1 MKTFEEHLRNETR
14 KACLRDTQWRLE
26 RDRRRAREAKKMRR
40 ILLVAY
46 LVGFLAI
53 LVTAAALVLTGNAEE
68 LDAPIVSDT
77 LYDGSP
83 IVDEFHEDF
92 HEDFENEKIEQALLA
107 KATRLDNVVVTHY
120 CTELRPHICG
130 TGDGITKSGRRVTPY
145 VSVAVDPSII
155 PLGSDVLVDYGDGE
169 IHYYSADDTGYGVKG
184 NHIDLAV
191 TTHEEAWNLG
201 IKNATV
207 YWVAEDRDE

>member
-46 LVGFLAI
+46 LIGFMSV
-53 LVTAAALVLTGNAEE
+53 LVAAAVMVVTGSAEE
-68 LDAPIVSDT
+68 PDVLIISDT
-77 LYDGSP
+77 LYDRSP
-83 IVDEFHEDF
+83 IAEEF

-120 CTELRPHICG
+120 CSELRPHICG
-130 TGDGITKSGRRVTPY
+130 TGDGITASGRRVTPY
-145 VSVAVDPSII
+145 VSVAVDPTVI
-155 PLGSDVLVDYGDGE
+155 PLDADVLVDYGDGE
-169 IHYYSADDTGYGVKG
+169 IHYYRSDDTGAWING

-191 TTHEEAWNLG
+191 GTHDEALQMG
-201 IKNATV
+201 IKTATV
-207 YWVAEDRDE
+207 YWVKEE

>member
-46 LVGFLAI
+46 LIGFMAV
-53 LVTAAALVLTGNAEE
+53 LVAAAVMVVTGSAEE
-68 LDAPIVSDT
+68 PDVLIISDT
-77 LYDGSP
+77 LYDRSP
-83 IVDEFHEDF
+83 IAEEF

-120 CTELRPHICG
+120 CSELRKHICG
-130 TGDGITKSGRRVTPY
+130 TGDGITASGRRVTPY
-145 VSVAVDPSII
+145 VSVAVDPTVI
-155 PLGSDVLVDYGDGE
+155 PLDADVLVDYGDGE
-169 IHYYSADDTGYGVKG
+169 IHYYRSDDTGAWING

-191 TTHEEAWNLG
+191 ETHDEALQMG
-201 IKNATV
+201 VRTATV
-207 YWVAEDRDE
+207 YWVKEE

>member
-1 MKTFEEHLRNETR
+1 MKTFEEYLRNETR

-46 LVGFLAI
+46 LVGFLA
-53 LVTAAALVLTGNAEE
+53 VLVLAATMVVTGNAEE
-68 LDAPIVSDT
+68 PDVLMISDT
-77 LYDGSP
+77 LYDRSP
-83 IVDEFHEDF
+83 IAEEF

-120 CTELRPHICG
+120 CSELRPHICG
-130 TGDGITKSGRRVTPY
+130 TGDGITASGRRVTPY
-145 VSVAVDPSII
+145 VSVAVDPTVI
-155 PLGSDVLVDYGDGE
+155 PLDADVLVDYGDGE
-169 IHYYSADDTGYGVKG
+169 IHYYRSDDTGAWING

-191 TTHEEAWNLG
+191 ETHDEALQMG
-201 IKNATV
+201 IKTATV
-207 YWVAEDRDE
+207 YWVAEED

>member
-1 MKTFEEHLRNETR
+1 MKDFDYYLRTETR

-46 LVGFLAI
+46 LVGFLAVLVLAATMVVTGSAEEPEI
-53 LVTAAALVLTGNAEE
+53 LVMTNTV
-68 LDAPIVSDT
+68 
-77 LYDGSP
+77 YDGSP
-83 IVDEFHEDF
+83 IVEEIQ
-92 HEDFENEKIEQALLA
+92 EDFENEKIEAALLA
-107 KATRLDNVVVTHY
+107 KANVLEDVLITHY
-120 CTELRPHICG
+120 CTELRPHVCG
-130 TGDGITKSGRRVTPY
+130 TGDGITASGRRVTPY

-169 IHYYSADDTGYGVKG
+169 IHYYSADDTGGGVKG

-201 IKNATV
+201 VKNATV

>member
-26 RDRRRAREAKKMRR
+26 RDRRRVREAKKLRR

-46 LVGFLAI
+46 LIGFVAV
-53 LVTAAALVLTGNAEE
+53 LVASAVMVVTGSAEE

-77 LYDGSP
+77 LYDHSP
-83 IVDEFHEDF
+83 IVEEF

-120 CTELRPHICG
+120 CSELRPHICG
-130 TGDGITKSGRRVTPY
+130 TGDGITASGRQVTPY
-145 VSVAVDPSII
+145 VSVAVDPTEI
-155 PLGSDVLVDYGDGE
+155 PLGADVLVDYGDGE
-169 IHYYSADDTGYGVKG
+169 IHYYRADDTGAWVNGK
-184 NHIDLAV
+184 HIDLAV
-191 TTHEEAWNLG
+191 ETHDEALQMG
-201 IKNATV
+201 IKTATV
-207 YWVAEDRDE
+207 YWVAED

>member
-40 ILLVAY
+40 ILLIAY
-46 LVGFLAI
+46 LIGFMAV
-53 LVTAAALVLTGNAEE
+53 LVAAAVMVVTGSAEE
-68 LDAPIVSDT
+68 PDVLIISDT
-77 LYDGSP
+77 LYDRSP
-83 IVDEFHEDF
+83 IAEEF

-120 CTELRPHICG
+120 CSELRPHICG
-130 TGDGITKSGRRVTPY
+130 TGDGITASGRRVTPY
-145 VSVAVDPSII
+145 VSVAVDPTVI
-155 PLGSDVLVDYGDGE
+155 PLDADVLVDYGDGE
-169 IHYYSADDTGYGVKG
+169 IHYYRADDTGAWING

-191 TTHEEAWNLG
+191 THHSEAEQLG
-201 IKNATV
+201 IRTATV
-207 YWVAEDRDE
+207 YWVKEE

>member
-1 MKTFEEHLRNETR
+1 MKTFEEHLRIETR

-26 RDRRRAREAKKMRR
+26 RDRRRAREAKKMRQ

-53 LVTAAALVLTGNAEE
+53 LVTAAALVMTGNAEE

-77 LYDGSP
+77 LYDRSP
-83 IVDEFHEDF
+83 IVDESHEDF

-120 CTELRPHICG
+120 CSELRKHICG
-130 TGDGITKSGRRVTPY
+130 TGDGITASGRRVTPY
-145 VSVAVDPSII
+145 VSVAVDPTVI
-155 PLGSDVLVDYGDGE
+155 PLDADVLVDYGDGE
-169 IHYYSADDTGYGVKG
+169 IHYYRSDDTGAWINGK
-184 NHIDLAV
+184 HIDLAV
-191 TTHEEAWNLG
+191 ETHDEALQMG
-201 IKNATV
+201 VRTATV
-207 YWVAEDRDE
+207 YWVKEE

>member
-46 LVGFLAI
+46 LIGFMAV
-53 LVTAAALVLTGNAEE
+53 LVAAAVMVVTGSAEE
-68 LDAPIVSDT
+68 PDVLIISDT
-77 LYDGSP
+77 LYDRSP
-83 IVDEFHEDF
+83 IAEEF

-120 CTELRPHICG
+120 CSELRPHICG
-130 TGDGITKSGRRVTPY
+130 TGDGITASGRRVTPY
-145 VSVAVDPSII
+145 VSVAVDPTVI
-155 PLGSDVLVDYGDGE
+155 PLDADVLVDYGDGE
-169 IHYYSADDTGYGVKG
+169 IHYYRADDTGAWING

-191 TTHEEAWNLG
+191 THHSEAEQLG
-201 IKNATV
+201 IRTATV
-207 YWVAEDRDE
+207 YWVKEE

>member
-46 LVGFLAI
+46 LAGFLA
-53 LVTAAALVLTGNAEE
+53 VVVAAAVMVVTGSAEE
-68 LDAPIVSDT
+68 PDALVAPNT
-77 LYDGSP
+77 LYDHSP
-83 IVDEFHEDF
+83 IVEEF

-120 CTELRPHICG
+120 CSELRKHICG
-130 TGDGITKSGRRVTPY
+130 TGDGITASGRRVTPY
-145 VSVAVDPSII
+145 VSVAVDPTVI
-155 PLGSDVLVDYGDGE
+155 PLDADVLVDYGDGE
-169 IHYYSADDTGYGVKG
+169 IHYYRSDDTGPWING

-191 TTHEEAWNLG
+191 ETHDEALQMG
-201 IKNATV
+201 IKTATV
-207 YWVAEDRDE
+207 YWVKEE

>member
-46 LVGFLAI
+46 LIGFMSV
-53 LVTAAALVLTGNAEE
+53 LVAAAVMVVTGSAEE
-68 LDAPIVSDT
+68 PDVLMISDT
-77 LYDGSP
+77 LYDRSP
-83 IVDEFHEDF
+83 IAEEF

-120 CTELRPHICG
+120 CSELRPHICG
-130 TGDGITKSGRRVTPY
+130 TGDGITASGRRVTPY
-145 VSVAVDPSII
+145 VSVAVDPTVI
-155 PLGSDVLVDYGDGE
+155 PLDADVLVDYGDGE
-169 IHYYSADDTGYGVKG
+169 IHYYRADDTGAWING

-191 TTHEEAWNLG
+191 ETHDEALQMG
-201 IKNATV
+201 IKTATV
-207 YWVAEDRDE
+207 YWVKEE

>member
-46 LVGFLAI
+46 LIGFMAV
-53 LVTAAALVLTGNAEE
+53 LVAAAVMVVTGSAEE
-68 LDAPIVSDT
+68 PDVLIISDT
-77 LYDGSP
+77 LYDRSP
-83 IVDEFHEDF
+83 IAEEF

-120 CTELRPHICG
+120 CSELRPHICG
-130 TGDGITKSGRRVTPY
+130 TGDGITASGRRVTPY
-145 VSVAVDPSII
+145 VSVAVDPTVI
-155 PLGSDVLVDYGDGE
+155 PLDADVLVDYGDGE
-169 IHYYSADDTGYGVKG
+169 IHYCRADDTGAWING

-191 TTHEEAWNLG
+191 THHSEAKQLG
-201 IKNATV
+201 IRTATV
-207 YWVAEDRDE
+207 YWVKED

>member
-46 LVGFLAI
+46 LIGFMAV
-53 LVTAAALVLTGNAEE
+53 LVAAAVMVVTGSAEDPDVL
-68 LDAPIVSDT
+68 IISDT
-77 LYDGSP
+77 LYDRSP
-83 IVDEFHEDF
+83 IAEEF

-120 CTELRPHICG
+120 CSELRPHICG
-130 TGDGITKSGRRVTPY
+130 TGDGITASGRRVTPY
-145 VSVAVDPSII
+145 VSVAVDPTVI
-155 PLGSDVLVDYGDGE
+155 PLDADVLVDYGDGE
-169 IHYYSADDTGYGVKG
+169 IHYYRADDTGAWING

-191 TTHEEAWNLG
+191 THHSEAEQLG
-201 IKNATV
+201 IRTATV
-207 YWVAEDRDE
+207 YWVKEE

>member
-46 LVGFLAI
+46 LVGFLAVV
-53 LVTAAALVLTGNAEE
+53 VTAAALVMTGNAEE
-68 LDAPIVSDT
+68 LDAPIISDT

-120 CTELRPHICG
+120 CSELRKHICG
-130 TGDGITKSGRRVTPY
+130 TGDGITASGRRVTPY
-145 VSVAVDPSII
+145 VSVAVDPTVI
-155 PLGSDVLVDYGDGE
+155 PLDADVLVDYGDGE
-169 IHYYSADDTGYGVKG
+169 IHYCRADDTGAWING

-191 TTHEEAWNLG
+191 ETHDEALQMG
-201 IKNATV
+201 IKTATV
-207 YWVAEDRDE
+207 DWAKEE

>member
-46 LVGFLAI
+46 IVGFLA
-53 LVTAAALVLTGNAEE
+53 VVVAAAVMVVTGSAEE

-107 KATRLDNVVVTHY
+107 KATRLNNVVVTHY
-120 CTELRPHICG
+120 CSELRPHICG
-130 TGDGITKSGRRVTPY
+130 TGDGITASGRRVTPY
-145 VSVAVDPSII
+145 VSVAVDPTVI
-155 PLGSDVLVDYGDGE
+155 PLGADVLVDYGDGE
-169 IHYYSADDTGYGVKG
+169 IHYYSADDTGAWING

-191 TTHEEAWNLG
+191 THHSEAEQLG
-201 IKNATV
+201 IRTATV
-207 YWVAEDRDE
+207 YWVAEED

>member
-46 LVGFLAI
+46 LIGFAAV
-53 LVTAAALVLTGNAEE
+53 LVASAVMVVTGSAEE
-68 LDAPIVSDT
+68 PEVLIISDT
-77 LYDGSP
+77 LYDRSP
-83 IVDEFHEDF
+83 IAEEF
-92 HEDFENEKIEQALLA
+92 HEDFENEKIEHALLA

-120 CTELRPHICG
+120 CSELRPHICG
-130 TGDGITKSGRRVTPY
+130 TGDGITASGRRVTPY
-145 VSVAVDPSII
+145 VSVAVDPTVI
-155 PLGSDVLVDYGDGE
+155 PLDADVLVDYGDGE
-169 IHYYSADDTGYGVKG
+169 IHYCRADDTGAWING

-191 TTHEEAWNLG
+191 THHSEAKQLG
-201 IKNATV
+201 IRTATV
-207 YWVAEDRDE
+207 YWVKED

>member
-46 LVGFLAI
+46 LIGFMSV
-53 LVTAAALVLTGNAEE
+53 LVAAAVMVVTGSAEE
-68 LDAPIVSDT
+68 PDVLMISDT
-77 LYDGSP
+77 LYDRSP
-83 IVDEFHEDF
+83 IAEEF

-120 CTELRPHICG
+120 CSELRKHICG
-130 TGDGITKSGRRVTPY
+130 TGDGITASGRRVTPY
-145 VSVAVDPSII
+145 VSVAVDPTVI
-155 PLGSDVLVDYGDGE
+155 PLDADVLVDYGDGE
-169 IHYYSADDTGYGVKG
+169 IHYYRADDTGAWINGK
-184 NHIDLAV
+184 HIDLAV
-191 TTHEEAWNLG
+191 ETHDEALQMG
-201 IKNATV
+201 IKTATV
-207 YWVAEDRDE
+207 YWVKEE

>member
-46 LVGFLAI
+46 LIGFMAV
-53 LVTAAALVLTGNAEE
+53 LVAAAVMVVTGSAEE
-68 LDAPIVSDT
+68 PDVLIISDT
-77 LYDGSP
+77 LYDRSP
-83 IVDEFHEDF
+83 IAEEF

-120 CTELRPHICG
+120 CSELRPHICG
-130 TGDGITKSGRRVTPY
+130 TGDGITASGRRVTPY
-145 VSVAVDPSII
+145 VSVAVDPTVI
-155 PLGSDVLVDYGDGE
+155 PLDADVLVDYGDGE
-169 IHYYSADDTGYGVKG
+169 IHYYRSDDTGAWING

-191 TTHEEAWNLG
+191 ETHDEALQMG
-201 IKNATV
+201 IKTATV
-207 YWVAEDRDE
+207 YWVKEE